1 MDKIGILAREERV
14 LVEENFSFIYMKK
27 KKYLVNILEF

>member
-1 MDKIGILAREERV
+1 MDKIGILAREKRV
-14 LVEENFSFIYMKK
+14 LVEENFLLIYMKK